1 MHDILTLTYCKKNDD
16 VSDDKPF
23 YSVERQSST
32 LGCCKIDDSHSIPGQ
47 SKIDHETA
55 VELTTMPVDSKLSS
69 LILSA
74 DDCDYVDSFV
84 GMSLSNDGESVEV
97 KYILKR
103 VRTKKL

>member
-1 MHDILTLTYCKKNDD
+1 MKLGLGQGDDD
-16 VSDDKPF
+16 VSDDKPY

-32 LGCCKIDDSHSIPGQ
+32 LGSCKVDDERPIPGK
-47 SKIDHETA
+47 SKIDHENV

-97 KYILKR
+97 KYILRR
-103 VRTKKL
+103 VRS

>member
-1 MHDILTLTYCKKNDD
+1 
-16 VSDDKPF
+16 
-23 YSVERQSST
+23 
-32 LGCCKIDDSHSIPGQ
+32 
-47 SKIDHETA
+47 
-55 VELTTMPVDSKLSS
+55 MPVDSKLSS

-103 VRTKKL
+103 VMSSKIVSRQFKPAQPAFLHLL